1 MLSTS
6 QWCIGLRVAVLA
18 AGSLLAGGGC
28 ITYYDERNAQAM
40 EEAENQRV
48 LNERLKRI
56 EGQIEGLQMENQRL
70 GTEIENVRR
79 QMDTVGQSQ
88 SRLMQGQV
96 EDLAKRIRAL
106 DEARASDRQAMLD
119 DISRKVAELIN
130 RRSAAGGSTS
140 TGGGGASTTRAARSA
155 RLRSA
160 CHSHAAR
167 PAAGRKIVCG
177 IAGIMPIAASTTAT
191 GSQVP
196 GEANWPP
203 IWPARSRLSET
214 RVTITA
220 AAIESSSAGTCA
232 TSASPMASVM

>member
-6 QWCIGLRVAVLA
+6 QWCTGLRVAVLA

-79 QMDTVGQSQ
+79 QMDSVGQNQ
-88 SRLMQGQV
+88 SRLMQGQL
-96 EDLAKRIRAL
+96 EELAKRIRAL
-106 DEARASDRQAMLD
+106 DEARATDRQAMLD

-130 RRSAAGGSTS
+130 RRSSSTGPAPAGGGRVTP
-140 TGGGGASTTRAARSA
+140 TRK
-155 RLRSA
+155 
-160 CHSHAAR
+160 
-167 PAAGRKIVCG
+167 PAAGNDVG
-177 IAGIMPIAASTTAT
+177 YEHVVAENETLSAIAQAYGVKTTAII
-191 GSQVP
+191 
-196 GEANWPP
+196 EANNITDP
-203 IWPARSRLSET
+203 T
-214 RVTITA
+214 KVRVGQKLFI
-220 AAIESSSAGTCA
+220 
-232 TSASPMASVM
+232 PKKP